1 MPETSADAPE
11 GTSLKL
17 SFSRFDRMASVFAV
31 ALSIA
36 ALLVSLV
43 EVATVRAQQ
52 RATAWPYV
60 EISASYSDDGFRLD
74 LTNKGVGP
82 ALMSDVSLTRN
93 SQPIENLNSFI
104 AETVGDADAF
114 SYDLYS
120 TTNPSNSVI
129 AAGET
134 ITLFSVPWEPRTR
147 KFVSALDG
155 LIDVETC
162 YCSIHRE
169 CWNTKLS
176 VDRTSPAKACKT
188 GITS

>member
-1 MPETSADAPE
+1 MSENTPASERA
-11 GTSLKL
+11 SLKL

-52 RATAWPYV
+52 RATAWPYIQ
-60 EISASYSDDGFRLD
+60 ISTSYSDDGFRLE
-74 LTNKGVGP
+74 LKNKGVGP
-82 ALMSDVSLTRN
+82 ALMSDVMLT
-93 SQPIENLNSFI
+93 SDGQPVENLDQFI
-104 AETVGDADAF
+104 ADTVGETDAF
-114 SYDLYS
+114 SYDVYS
-120 TTNPSNSVI
+120 TSNPSNGVV

-134 ITLFSVPWEPRTR
+134 VTLFSVPWEPRTR
-147 KFVSALDG
+147 KFVTALNG
-155 LIDVETC
+155 VLDVETC

-169 CWNTKLS
+169 CWSTKLS
-176 VDRTSPAKACKT
+176 ADGTSPTNSCRT